1 MIATT
6 TSQKRRPLT
15 APRHVAR
22 RASAHRKAV
31 ASRQRPTREAPW
43 PPCLPRPRPTPT
55 RRAASNPPLI
65 VGAALGPRIAPLAAL
80 LQARGD
86 SRRDRRSY
94 ETEGGLLAARG
105 PLLQRGGFPYTQ
117 CWFSQEPS
125 WRTCLSNES

>member
-1 MIATT
+1 MIVTT

-80 LQARGD
+80 LQARGE
-86 SRRDRRSY
+86 SRRDRRSLY
-94 ETEGGLLAARG
+94 VPSRS
-105 PLLQRGGFPYTQ
+105 PVIFPEATGEAVRSLKQ
-117 CWFSQEPS
+117 PD
-125 WRTCLSNES
+125 